1 MPGIWIKALKDLP
14 LASQES
20 SAAMEFYHN
29 QMRLRL
35 MNEKD
40 PNVYERADW
49 LVDKLG
55 TKVHSYFWLDEYPRK
70 DDFARYRKDE
80 WLSGLTAWR
89 KSLKIPDTNVVMEG
103 ECVKVVDQ
111 EDQDAVHVI
120 RNPGSE
126 FAICDCNW
134 ACKGNLCEH
143 VVKTIRFYRQKG
155 HTMAS
160 VSMFQYNQAL
170 VDLLHCPPY
179 DSLIRDHTV
188 SLAVWVETLL
198 NSQIGQDSRMCMAN
212 PESEQA
218 LGSHNRNLEN
228 EFPNR
233 NGYMLSK
240 LENGFASWI
249 KGCSMKNRRVSLFN
263 HLADDSC
270 HTCNEAEVGQTC
282 VEMQIDPSSISNSI
296 AQSVCVNESAV
307 ADSLTQNKDTILV
320 DVDKDLTKNL
330 PSTHADFG
338 SEPIRDTEMEPVDDP
353 SSTTSSDQFTKRHQ
367 NGILS
372 SNDGSSPSASKAID
386 SQLLNMVTSSDGQ
399 NGGLDKEQS
408 ANKQIIPISEDH
420 RLKVDSIAD
429 HIHPSAD
436 DLKIVHTAE
445 ASNATDNI
453 VRTDLGNGD
462 SMDSPVDII
471 N

>member
-1 MPGIWIKALKDLP
+1 MPGIWINALKTLP
-14 LASQES
+14 IASQES

-55 TKVHSYFWLDEYPRK
+55 TKVHSYFWLDEYSRK

-89 KSLKIPDTNVVMEG
+89 KSLKIPDTNVVMED
-103 ECVKVVDQ
+103 ECVKVVDL
-111 EDQDAVHVI
+111 EDEDAVHVV

-134 ACKGNLCEH
+134 ASKGNLCEH

-155 HTMAS
+155 HTMPS
-160 VSMFQYNQAL
+160 VSMLQYNQAL

-198 NSQIGQDSRMCMAN
+198 NSQIGQDSRRYMAN
-212 PESEQA
+212 PEREQA
-218 LGSHNRNLEN
+218 LGSHNRNLAN
-228 EFPNR
+228 EFSNR
-233 NGYMLSK
+233 NGYRLSE
-240 LENGFASWI
+240 LENGFASWM
-249 KGCSMKNRRVSLFN
+249 KGCSMNKRKVSL
-263 HLADDSC
+263 S
-270 HTCNEAEVGQTC
+270 NEAEVGQTC
-282 VEMQIDPSSISNSI
+282 VDMQIDPSSISNSI
-296 AQSVCVNESAV
+296 TQSLPVNGNAV
-307 ADSLTQNKDTILV
+307 TDSLAQNGDTILV
-320 DVDKDLTKNL
+320 DVDQDLTKNL
-330 PSTHADFG
+330 PSTRADFG

-353 SSTTSSDQFTKRHQ
+353 SSTTSSDQFTTRPQ
-367 NGILS
+367 NVISS
-372 SNDGSSPSASKAID
+372 SNDGLSPSASKAID
-386 SQLLNMVTSSDGQ
+386 SQLLNMVPSSDGE
-399 NGGLDKEQS
+399 NGGLDREQS
-408 ANKQIIPISEDH
+408 ATKQNIPISED
-420 RLKVDSIAD
+420 RTLKVDSIAD
-429 HIHPSAD
+429 HIHSSTN
-436 DLKIVHTAE
+436 DLKIAHTAE
-445 ASNATDNI
+445 ASDATDKI
-453 VRTDLGNGD
+453 VRIDLGNRD
-462 SMDSPVDII
+462 TSLTPSMDSPVDII